1 MKSFDFIKHGVS
13 FWKFLDDA
21 ILARTDF
28 KFFLACSSI
37 FHQHSRCL
45 KDVTKVL
52 SCGHSMKAKC
62 YEEENKFLCIF
73 VVPWFPKNCDHE
85 NKRKCHVDES
95 KLICN
100 KPCEFNYT
108 CGHKCIKKCGE
119 AHVHTRWEIYT

>member
-1 MKSFDFIKHGVS
+1 MRHNTTVRNKSS
-13 FWKFLDDA
+13 RYSQRLYYTKFY
-21 ILARTDF
+21 
-28 KFFLACSSI
+28 LACSSI

-52 SCGHSMKAKC
+52 SCDHSMKAKC
-62 YEEENKFLCIF
+62 YEEENKLFCKT
-73 VVPWFPKNCDHE
+73 VVPWFPKNCNHE

-100 KPCEFNYT
+100 KPCVFNYT

-119 AHVHTRWEIYT
+119 AHVHTR